1 MNRMQLLKWGFR
13 TIWIIGLIAVFC
25 TDIVIGQTRPQ
36 SKPKVETLTDDN
48 FKKKIAKGFVLIKF
62 TAPYQ
67 FATLDEKLF
76 DGIKGF
82 EGCVIY
88 EVDHSKVKKVAKKLR
103 LRNYP
108 SLALFHDGK
117 KKEVWKADM
126 DGIVDVT
133 NRQLKKAIS
142 DALAGDV
149 F

>member
-1 MNRMQLLKWGFR
+1 MNRSQLIKWVFR
-13 TIWIIGLIAVFC
+13 TIWIIGLITVFC

-36 SKPKVETLTDDN
+36 SKPKVEVINDDN
-48 FKKKIAKGFVLIKF
+48 FKSKIAKGFVLVKF

-67 FATLDEKLF
+67 MKNLDPKLF
-76 DGIKGF
+76 DGIEKF
-82 EGCVIY
+82 EGCVILT
-88 EVDHSKVKKVAKKLR
+88 VISGDAKKVVKKLR

-108 SLALFHDGK
+108 SIALFHDGK

-126 DGIVDVT
+126 DGIVEVT
-133 NRQLKKAIS
+133 NKQLKKAIS